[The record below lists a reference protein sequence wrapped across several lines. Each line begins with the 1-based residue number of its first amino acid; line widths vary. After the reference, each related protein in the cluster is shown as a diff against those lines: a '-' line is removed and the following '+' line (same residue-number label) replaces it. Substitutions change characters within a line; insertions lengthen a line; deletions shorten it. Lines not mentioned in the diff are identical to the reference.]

1 MKHLTILVPE
11 GGANISSITGA
22 YKILMRANEYQKQQG
37 RDGCFEIVLAG
48 MSSSVEFHGGLF
60 AVRPHVHIDDIV
72 HTDLVIVPSLNHNYE
87 LATASGNERLVRWVK
102 EQYANGAAIAGICT
116 GAFILA
122 AAGLLEGKSC
132 STHWAAADTFRKK
145 HPGVKLETDRLITDE
160 HGIYTNGGAYSFL
173 NLIIYLIEKYYDRAT
188 AIYCAKVFQIDM
200 DRESQSAFIIFTG
213 QKQHEDEQ
221 VREAQL
227 FIEQHWQ
234 ERISVAQ
241 LAARYALSRRNFD
254 RRFIKA
260 TGNTPLVYQQ
270 RVRIEYAKK
279 AFENT
284 RRNVSEVMYDAGYS
298 DMKAFREVFR
308 KITGMA
314 PLAYRNRYN
323 RDAVTK

>member
-37 RDGCFEIVLAG
+37 RDVCFEIVLAG

-87 LATASGNERLVRWVK
+87 LATTSGNERLVRWVK

-132 STHWAAADTFRKK
+132 STHWGAADTFRKK

-221 VREAQL
+221 VRAAQL

-314 PLAYRNRYN
+314 PLAYRSRYN